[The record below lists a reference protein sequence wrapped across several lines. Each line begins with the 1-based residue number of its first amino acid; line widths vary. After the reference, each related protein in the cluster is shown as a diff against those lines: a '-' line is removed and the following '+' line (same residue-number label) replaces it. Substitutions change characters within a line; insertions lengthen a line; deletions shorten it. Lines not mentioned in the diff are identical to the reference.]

1 MRYQYSSPLALAM
14 TCTLYGRAVYGPD
27 NHVWY
32 YECVGE
38 SPHIRIGISDVVPF
52 ILRFYPGDCNLG
64 ESGFVISFDKEQFRE
79 PLDVELNSA
88 VLRSGIDHD
97 SEQHYRNV
105 RARNALPKEN
115 VLHLVERA

>member
-32 YECVGE
+32 YECEGM
-38 SPHIRIGISDVVPF
+38 SPHIRLGVSDVVPF
-52 ILRFYPGDCNLG
+52 KLRFYPGDCNLG
-64 ESGFVISFDKEQFRE
+64 ESFFKVSFNDEGFRDLMNS
-79 PLDVELNSA
+79 ELNSA

-97 SEQHYRNV
+97 NEQYSRNS
-105 RARNALPKEN
+105 RERDRLEKQE
-115 VLHLVERA
+115 VLHSA